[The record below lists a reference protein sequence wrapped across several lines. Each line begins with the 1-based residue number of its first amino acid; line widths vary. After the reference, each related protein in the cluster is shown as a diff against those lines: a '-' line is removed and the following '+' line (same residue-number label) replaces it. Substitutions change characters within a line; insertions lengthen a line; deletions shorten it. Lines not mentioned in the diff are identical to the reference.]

1 MSDVDGR
8 KRSTIGLIAVA
19 CVAVIGIAIAGL
31 VILWGNTKQAEYE
44 RDAYQHS
51 AEYARDTYGPEQNA
65 CVTLSAELQAN
76 CIAEARDK
84 ARNNERY
91 EQDLVAQRTSAVWT
105 FIMGSAAVVGMVL
118 STFGVYLVWTTFNA
132 TRDANKI
139 TREIGKAQVGAYM
152 SEDRVFVT
160 SKDGEFQFTH
170 VWHNTGQSP
179 ALQCQCFVDY
189 VIMKFDTEEKEI
201 KSFSDYPKID
211 HIGYSC
217 ASGKEKYLYGTI
229 INKEIN
235 DDLFAKN
242 SKIIVFSA
250 VRYENVFGDK
260 YLVES
265 CNVAEFPASGKPGDI
280 GFRPYWHHN
289 RVVRISGSGLTLN
302 WSNR

>member
-1 MSDVDGR
+1 MSDGDGR
-8 KRSTIGLIAVA
+8 KRYPVEIIAAAIITTVFLIGGL
-19 CVAVIGIAIAGL
+19 GAIRFGFL
-31 VILWGNTKQAEYE
+31 EQVKNY
-44 RDAYQHS
+44 RDAQQNS
-51 AEYARDTYGPEQNA
+51 GEYTRNTYAPEVDRCLILARESQSD
-65 CVTLSAELQAN
+65 
-76 CIAEARDK
+76 CIAEASNKERNYRRD
-84 ARNNERY
+84 
-91 EQDLVAQRTSAVWT
+91 EQDLAAQKTSAVWAYL
-105 FIMGSAAVVGMVL
+105 MGSAALIGMIL
-118 STFGVYLVWTTFNA
+118 SAFGVFLVWRTFQA
-132 TRDANKI
+132 TRDSNKI

-160 SKDGEFQFTH
+160 SKDGEFNFTH

-179 ALQCQCFVDY
+179 ALQCQYFVDY
-189 VIMKFDTEEKEI
+189 VIMKFDAEEKEI

-217 ASGKEKYLYGTI
+217 ASGKTKYLNGKV

-235 DDLFAKN
+235 DDLFAKH

-265 CNVAEFPASGKPGDI
+265 CHVAEFPASGKLGDI